1 MEEQSADSVPA
12 FSGGGRRALP
22 IRMPVGWPRA
32 FISACS
38 LMFGVSAWVSVNGLW
53 VQMPLLVP
61 VLPEGWNLG
70 SVLVVVIQVANVG
83 PLAYTLARNH
93 LGIRCSVHVT
103 LFVGLTASVLLVF
116 LWRSTVG
123 GHSVAFIALAF
134 FLACVDCTSSVL
146 YMPFMA
152 RYPPQFLFW
161 YMVGEGLSGL
171 VPAALALA
179 QGVGTTG
186 GGNSSAANISAMEG
200 ATEAAPRG
208 PRFSVEAFLSVL
220 CLIVALSWLAFSA
233 LAHWPVATVY
243 QVPDRSSKKGRQYG
257 AAENGGYVPDEQHA
271 GAPVQNDTGGPGKGS
286 LESSAGEESSLSG
299 RWQGLRLHRWQ
310 WWLALTLQAVIAC
323 LGNGVLLAVQTY
335 SSLPYGQVPYH
346 LATNLAVIANPVS
359 CAVAAV
365 VPLSNLAG
373 LGLLT
378 AGGLGCAAYIL
389 VLALQSPYPVLVGT
403 MAGAAIMVSA
413 WVLFVSLTTFVKSR
427 LAAGMMAHGGAHS
440 LLWYGVATQG
450 GSFVGAVVMF
460 LLTNFTHVFKSA

>member
-1 MEEQSADSVPA
+1 MEEQSAGSVPA
-12 FSGGGRRALP
+12 FSGGSGMKALSV
-22 IRMPVGWPRA
+22 RMPVGWPRVL
-32 FISACS
+32 ISACS

-116 LWRSTVG
+116 LWRRTVG
-123 GHSVAFIALAF
+123 AHSVAFIALAF

-186 GGNSSAANISAMEG
+186 GENSTTNSNATEG
-200 ATEAAPRG
+200 AAGAGPHG
-208 PRFSVEAFLSVL
+208 PRFSVEAFLSML
-220 CLIVALSWLAFSA
+220 CVIVALSWMAFSA
-233 LAHWPVATVY
+233 LAHWPVATSY
-243 QVPDRSSKKGRQYG
+243 QVPDRRAKKGRQYG
-257 AAENGGYVPDEQHA
+257 AAENGGYVPDEQHVGPPA
-271 GAPVQNDTGGPGKGS
+271 QSENGGPGQGS
-286 LESSAGEESSLSG
+286 PDGVSGEESSLSG
-299 RWQGLRLHRWQ
+299 RWQGRRLHRWQ
-310 WWLALTLQAVIAC
+310 WWLALTLQSVIAC

-346 LATNLAVIANPVS
+346 LATNLAVIANPLS

-365 VPLSNLAG
+365 IPVSNLAG

-389 VLALQSPYPVLVGT
+389 VLALQSPHPVFVGT
-403 MAGAAIMVSA
+403 VAGAAIM
-413 WVLFVSLTTFVKSR
+413 TPGTFSSHLEIPRIQEK
-427 LAAGMMAHGGAHS
+427 G
-440 LLWYGVATQG
+440 
-450 GSFVGAVVMF
+450 
-460 LLTNFTHVFKSA
+460 

>member
-1 MEEQSADSVPA
+1 MYQCSEEGRGRHRLSASKSDSGGNLNRPPSPKVEFQPVATMEEQSAGSVPA
-12 FSGGGRRALP
+12 FSGGSGMKALP
-22 IRMPVGWPRA
+22 VRMPVGWPRVL
-32 FISACS
+32 ISACS

-116 LWRSTVG
+116 LWRRTVG
-123 GHSVAFIALAF
+123 AHSVAFIALAF

-186 GGNSSAANISAMEG
+186 GENSTTNSNATEG
-200 ATEAAPRG
+200 AAGAGRHG
-208 PRFSVEAFLSVL
+208 PRFSVEAFLSML
-220 CLIVALSWLAFSA
+220 CVIVALSWMAFSA
-233 LAHWPVATVY
+233 LAHWPVATSY
-243 QVPDRSSKKGRQYG
+243 QVPDRRAKKGRQYG
-257 AAENGGYVPDEQHA
+257 AAENGGYVPDEQHVGPPA
-271 GAPVQNDTGGPGKGS
+271 QSDNGGPGQGS
-286 LESSAGEESSLSG
+286 PDGVSGEESSLSG
-299 RWQGLRLHRWQ
+299 RWQGRRLHRWQ

-346 LATNLAVIANPVS
+346 LATNLAVIANPGWTWLRCVH
-359 CAVAAV
+359 
-365 VPLSNLAG
+365 PGAG
-373 LGLLT
+373 TAEPAPGPRGNRGRGSHHDTRDFFIAFGNSPDSRERLNIYLLT
-378 AGGLGCAAYIL
+378 AA
-389 VLALQSPYPVLVGT
+389 
-403 MAGAAIMVSA
+403 AAI
-413 WVLFVSLTTFVKSR
+413 
-427 LAAGMMAHGGAHS
+427 AADS
-440 LLWYGVATQG
+440 
-450 GSFVGAVVMF
+450 
-460 LLTNFTHVFKSA
+460 